1 MLPSAGN
8 CRGCQA
14 RDREI
19 ARLQQRLEQLEKDCR
34 RLERRLA
41 LIEKDNRRL
50 RTELA
55 ETRRQQQRQASP
67 FRRRKLK
74 DRPKKA
80 GRKKGHPA
88 NVRPTPPPER
98 VDRIV
103 AVPCRSCPDCNV
115 DLVDPGLVVQHQT
128 DLPPIVPF
136 VTRFDIETGWCP
148 CCRRRVQGRHPE
160 QTSNAIG
167 AAGNTLGPVVLTM
180 AAELKHRLGVPYRKI
195 CDFLQTYCDL
205 KVAPAT
211 FVRAEQRLAE
221 RARPTFNMLL
231 DALRRCHVVHA
242 DETGWRVGAVNA
254 WLWVFSNKDITIY
267 AIRTGPGARGH
278 EVPEEILGPDFDGF
292 LIVDG
297 FKAYDVLSCAKGQC
311 NAHLLRRAK
320 EMSETASADEAALL
334 QTLVELLQKAIAL
347 AERRDKLTAD
357 GYARQVT
364 AIKNS
369 FEDWLTKVRRRRS
382 NSDELWRLFVHM
394 MKHFDE
400 WLRFLDHAEV
410 PPTNNHAERMLRPAV
425 VTRKI
430 GGCNKTLLGALV
442 HSILA
447 SLMVTCR
454 QQGQKFLDLA
464 RQLWA
469 AEEPKAIP
477 ILQPPPPPRPT
488 DSPLN
493 ETAAGPTANDPST
506 TLSC

>member
-19 ARLQQRLEQLEKDCR
+19 ARLHQRLEQLEKDCR

-41 LIEKDNRRL
+41 LVEKDNRRL
-50 RTELA
+50 REELNEA
-55 ETRRQQQRQASP
+55 RRQQQRQAGP

-74 DRPKKA
+74 KRRKKA

-88 NVRPTPPPER
+88 SLRPTPPPER
-98 VDRIV
+98 IDRVI
-103 AVPCRSCPDCNV
+103 AVPCRLCPDCNV
-115 DLVDPGLVVQHQT
+115 ELVDPGLVVQYQT
-128 DLPPIVPF
+128 DLPPIVPI
-136 VTRFDIETGWCP
+136 VTQFNIETGWCP
-148 CCRRRVQGRHPE
+148 CCRQRVQGRHAE
-160 QTSNAIG
+160 QTSNATG
-167 AAGNTLGPVVLTM
+167 AAGNTLGPVVLSM

-195 CDFLQTYCDL
+195 SDFLQTYCDL
-205 KVAPAT
+205 KVAPST

-221 RARPTFNMLL
+221 LARPTYDLL
-231 DALRRCHVVHA
+231 IDALRRCAVVHA
-242 DETGWRVGAVNA
+242 DETGWRVGALNA
-254 WLWVFSNKDITIY
+254 WLWVFSNQDITIY

-297 FKAYDVLSCAKGQC
+297 FKAYDVLNYAKGQC

-320 EMSETASADEAALL
+320 EMTETTDDNEAAIL
-334 QTLVELLQKAIAL
+334 QTLIELLQEAIRL
-347 AERRDKLTAD
+347 AERREQLSAD
-357 GYARQVT
+357 GYARRVT
-364 AIKNS
+364 EIHDR
-369 FEDWLTKVRRRRS
+369 FEAWLTRVRRRRS
-382 NSDELWRLFVHM
+382 NSDELRRLFCHLM
-394 MKHFDE
+394 NHYDE
-400 WLRFLDHAEV
+400 WLCFLDEPAV

-425 VTRKI
+425 VTRKV

-447 SLMVTCR
+447 SIMVTCQ

-469 AEEPKAIP
+469 AGEPQAIP
-477 ILQPPPPPRPT
+477 LLET
-488 DSPLN
+488 HSSPA
-493 ETAAGPTANDPST
+493 TVVS
-506 TLSC
+506 S